1 MPDPTQRFSNRVEN
15 YIRYRP
21 GYPKE
26 ILAML
31 QRECGLKTESI
42 IADLGSGTGIL
53 AELFLANGNRV
64 FGVEPNQEMREAGER
79 SLQTYPGFKSI
90 GATAEATTL
99 PDQSVDF
106 ITAGQAFHWFDRARC
121 REEFARILR
130 PAGWVVLVW
139 NDRRTESTAFLK
151 AYEQLLLA
159 YGTDYEQVNHK
170 RVDAPV
176 LREFFGTD
184 PARQTFP
191 NYQHFDFA
199 AVQGRLLSSSY
210 VPEAG
215 EPRYEEMLA
224 ALRSLF
230 ADHQREG
237 RVTFEY
243 DTVVYYGR
251 LSQEPR

>member
-31 QRECGLKTESI
+31 QRECRLTTESS

-64 FGVEPNQEMREAGER
+64 FGIEPNQEMREAGER
-79 SLQTYPGFKSI
+79 LLRAYPGFNSI
-90 GATAEATTL
+90 AATAEATTL

-151 AYEQLLLA
+151 AYEQLLLS
-159 YGTDYEQVNHK
+159 YGTDYERVNHK
-170 RVDAPV
+170 RVDAAT

-224 ALRSLF
+224 ALGGLF
-230 ADHQREG
+230 DRHQQAG
-237 RVTFEY
+237 KVTFEY
-243 DTVVYYGR
+243 DTVIYYGR
-251 LSQEPR
+251 LL